1 VVGLKPVVAIIELDR
16 LEMGSLT
23 PRLSFDEGWVREL
36 AEDIKRNGQ
45 IKPIIVRPHPSKPAF
60 YQVVDGEHR
69 VRAMMLLGEKA
80 IRAEV
85 HQLNDSEAALLAMRV
100 NELHGKRL
108 SEIEEGI
115 HMLRLRREFGWTE
128 EEMAERIGRSRQW
141 VSDRIRVAENAHEE
155 LLRMHAAGKITLAQ
169 AREIV
174 ELPREEQPRVA
185 RKVVEEDLT
194 SRQTTLLTHA
204 LKKAEGE
211 EERERI
217 LRKPVKVLAE
227 AYRREEEKVRETLL
241 SEKDE
246 IIEVFACPDCGRKAV
261 VNWVDRRLDWGE
273 RS

>member
-1 VVGLKPVVAIIELDR
+1 MKPAAAIIELDR

-36 AEDIKRNGQ
+36 AEDIGRNGQ
-45 IKPIIVRPHPSKPAF
+45 IKPIIVRPHPSKPGF

-69 VRAMMLLGEKA
+69 VRAMMLLGEKT

-85 HQLNDSEAALLAMRV
+85 HQLSDSEAALLAMRV

-115 HMLRLRREFGWTE
+115 HMLKLQREFGWTE
-128 EEMAERIGRSRQW
+128 EEIARRVGRSRQW

-155 LLRMHAAGKITLAQ
+155 LLRMHAAGKIALAH
-169 AREIV
+169 AREII
-174 ELPREEQPRVA
+174 ELPKEEQPRVV
-185 RKVVEEDLT
+185 RKVVEENLT
-194 SRQTTLLTHA
+194 SRQTALLTHV
-204 LKKAEGE
+204 LKKAESG

-217 LRKPVKVLAE
+217 LQEPVKVLAE
-227 AYRREEEKVRETLL
+227 AYRSEEEKIQETLL
-241 SEKDE
+241 SGKDE
-246 IIEVFACPDCGRKAV
+246 IIEVFTCPDCGRKAI